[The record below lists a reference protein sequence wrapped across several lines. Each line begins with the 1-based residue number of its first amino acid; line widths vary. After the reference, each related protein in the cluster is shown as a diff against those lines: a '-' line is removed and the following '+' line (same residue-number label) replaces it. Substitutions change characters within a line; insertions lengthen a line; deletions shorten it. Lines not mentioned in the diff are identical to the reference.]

1 MKIAVDIDDTLSVLD
16 RVKAGTAY
24 LVRKNL
30 PVKIYNPDSHVLQE
44 VFGWTEEEAITFMQN
59 GGITLFTD
67 APARAGVREILQ
79 SWRDAGHEVVVI
91 TARKK
96 SWFSNAE
103 KVSRDWLEKRR
114 IPYDEII
121 ADEEEKGRYCREHGI
136 GILIDD
142 NLQTCLDAQANGVNA
157 VLFVDK
163 HNLSRAREVKFG
175 GANWKQIDEAVRYI
189 ISRTQE

>member
-1 MKIAVDIDDTLSVLD
+1 MKIAVDLDDTLSVLD

-30 PVKIYNPDSHVLQE
+30 PVKIHNADSHALQE
-44 VFGWTEEEAITFMQN
+44 VFGWTEEEAIRFVRE

-67 APARAGVREILQ
+67 APARNGVREVLQ
-79 SWRDAGHEVVVI
+79 GWRNDGHQVVVL

-96 SWFSNAE
+96 TWFSNAE
-103 KVSRDWLEKRR
+103 KISRDWLEKRR
-114 IPYDEII
+114 IPYDELVS
-121 ADEEEKGRYCREHGI
+121 DEEEKGKYCREHGV

-142 NLQTCLDAQANGVNA
+142 NLQTCLDAQENGVNA

-163 HNLSRAREVKFG
+163 HNLPRAREVKFG
-175 GANWKQIDEAVRYI
+175 GANWKQINEAVRYI
-189 ISRTQE
+189 ISRTQ